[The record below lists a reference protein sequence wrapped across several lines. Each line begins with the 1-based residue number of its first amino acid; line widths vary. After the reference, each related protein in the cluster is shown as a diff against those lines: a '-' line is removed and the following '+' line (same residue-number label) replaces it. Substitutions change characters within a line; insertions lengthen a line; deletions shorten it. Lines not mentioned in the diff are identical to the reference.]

1 MCAIPAAP
9 PKNGVRRWRR
19 NSSNSVQQ
27 EIAIRLHLQFNVSR
41 VGRLRREKT
50 STQQNTLIVVN
61 LISLHADWVYFS
73 IRFSSFGIIVN
84 ECKQRPIK
92 PRSLEIEDHN
102 RNNAFKIHETSQ
114 HSMKSDYSLLFL
126 LLFSSFVF
134 ESLRTYDKQGMYL
147 MFWKGRIDEPQLS
160 ILNNSLFSRQMVG
173 NVILVRNN
181 NPIICYSSYFS
192 LFSHCM

>member
-1 MCAIPAAP
+1 MEKKQQQQCIVGNCHQASFAIQC
-9 PKNGVRRWRR
+9 
-19 NSSNSVQQ
+19 QQ
-27 EIAIRLHLQFNVSR
+27 SR
-41 VGRLRREKT
+41 QTHERENIDTAEYSYCSK
-50 STQQNTLIVVN
+50 SYL
-61 LISLHADWVYFS
+61 SHADWVYFS